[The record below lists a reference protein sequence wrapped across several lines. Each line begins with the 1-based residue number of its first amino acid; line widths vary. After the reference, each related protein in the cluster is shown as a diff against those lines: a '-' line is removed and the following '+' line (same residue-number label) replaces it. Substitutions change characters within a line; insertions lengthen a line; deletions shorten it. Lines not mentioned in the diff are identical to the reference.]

1 MALNRRR
8 WLTETAAGMGA
19 VGISPLLQPLLARAA
34 AEARGDAPPQRFVFV
49 VPSSG
54 ITPAELVPAE
64 MAADAVVPSAQP
76 NWPDDLKPAER
87 LIDAPLK
94 SLKFSRALA
103 ALEPYKQHVNI
114 LQGLS
119 GKMCKGGHS
128 SWYGALGCFRTGGE
142 HNTGRPISPTID
154 GLLSELRPGIF
165 SHVGL
170 TLGGKVMEA
179 GNAIKDTVV
188 YPGISAAA
196 TDRPLPFQGSPTAAY
211 RELFGVA
218 ATDADSKSKL
228 ALNSMLLDFLVDD
241 VKRLEKQIAGAEREK
256 LERYLDGFESLR
268 ERGRKLRGIEAEVR
282 KHAPEVS
289 DKYASKV
296 ETDRVDA
303 HFDIAAAALIG
314 GLTNV
319 VTLRVD
325 TLSIVYRGL
334 GISRDVHGLGHGE
347 GPDGMSPVDARRRI
361 LTFHV
366 EQIARL
372 AAKLSAVPE
381 ADGTMLDHTLI
392 VLVSDAAEKHHSS
405 CLEWPIVTVG
415 GAGTRL
421 RPAGRYIQF
430 PSYQK
435 PGHRTIAGFY
445 TTLLHAIGRQA
456 EHFGQL
462 DPSLDKAAQHGPL
475 ETLLA

>member
-1 MALNRRR
+1 MTLSRRR
-8 WLTETAAGMGA
+8 WLSNTAAGLGTA
-19 VGISPLLQPLLARAA
+19 GLSPLLQPLLARAA
-34 AEARGDAPPQRFVFV
+34 AEARGDSPPQRFVFV

-54 ITPAELVPAE
+54 ITPAELVPTSL
-64 MAADAVVPSAQP
+64 AANSIVPSTQP
-76 NWPDDLKPAER
+76 NWPDDLKPTEQ
-87 LIDAPLK
+87 LIDLPLG
-94 SLKFSRALA
+94 SLKLPTALA
-103 ALEPYKQHVNI
+103 ALEPHKSRLNI

-165 SHVGL
+165 PHVGL

-179 GNAIKDTVV
+179 GNVIKDTVV
-188 YPGISAAA
+188 YPGISASAA
-196 TDRPLPFQGSPTAAY
+196 DRPLPFQGSPLAAY

-218 ATDADSKSKL
+218 ATDAESQSKL
-228 ALNSMLLDFLVDD
+228 ALQSMLLDFMVDD

-282 KHAPEVS
+282 KHAPEVT
-289 DKYASKV
+289 DKYKSKV
-296 ETDRVDA
+296 ETDRIDA
-303 HFDIAAAALIG
+303 HFDVAAAALIG

-319 VTLRVD
+319 ITLRVD

-334 GISRDVHGLGHGE
+334 GIGRDVHGLGHGE
-347 GPDGMSPVDARRRI
+347 GPDGMSPVEARRRI

-372 AAKLSAVPE
+372 AEKLEAVPE
-381 ADGTMLDHTLI
+381 ADGTMLDNTMI
-392 VLVSDAAEKHHSS
+392 VLVSDAAEKHHSG
-405 CLEWPIVTVG
+405 CFEWPIVTVG
-415 GAGTRL
+415 GAGKRL
-421 RPAGRYIQF
+421 RTAGRYLQF
-430 PSYQK
+430 PGYQK
-435 PGHRTIAGFY
+435 SGHHTIANYY
-445 TTLLHAIGRQA
+445 TTLLHTAGHDVDQ
-456 EHFGQL
+456 FGQL
-462 DPSLDKAAQHGPL
+462 DPNLEKSAQRGPL
-475 ETLLA
+475 EILT